1 MTPLQKAKNLM
12 DVGQYIPALTILETL
27 NGLSLKSENYRL
39 LFMSNCW
46 FNLEEYDWAIEI
58 ADRLLQKNPKNE
70 LASQIKYLSYCK
82 LKDYDSAFDEI
93 IGFLSYNKADHY
105 KITLEELLTD
115 IRAGFINDEDIISK
129 IKELALQNDCVK

>member
-12 DVGQYIPALTILETL
+12 DGGQYIPALTILETL
-27 NGLSLKSENYRL
+27 NVLSLKSENYRL

-129 IKELALQNDCVK
+129 IKELALQNDCLK

>member
-93 IGFLSYNKADHY
+93 ISFLSYNKADHY

-129 IKELALQNDCVK
+129 IKELALQNDCLK

>member
-27 NGLSLKSENYRL
+27 NGLSLKSEGYRL